1 MRRRL
6 LVAAARGTS
15 GCAPTTAGR
24 MVSAGPSTPKL
35 PRTASASDDMH
46 IVLPDVLGPHMG
58 RACCLN
64 AVPWFKHEEQV

>member
-1 MRRRL
+1 
-6 LVAAARGTS
+6 
-15 GCAPTTAGR
+15 
-24 MVSAGPSTPKL
+24 VSAGPSTPKL